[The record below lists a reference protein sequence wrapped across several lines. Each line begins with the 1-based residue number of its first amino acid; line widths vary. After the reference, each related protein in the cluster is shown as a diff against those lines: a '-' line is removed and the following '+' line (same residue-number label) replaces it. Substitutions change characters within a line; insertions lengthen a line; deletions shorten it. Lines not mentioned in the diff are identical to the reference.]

1 MLLQQYLIEL
11 MDSGQHQLLP
21 VYACHLRA
29 EERREV
35 CCCAVYILPEYVRRN
50 VSGLQKFVLHLM
62 TSVGW
67 SACRCIGCEQSAAP
81 PTA

>member
-21 VYACHLRA
+21 VYACPLRA

-35 CCCAVYILPEYVRRN
+35 CCWIVYSAWKRQAQCLWFSEVCP
-50 VSGLQKFVLHLM
+50 SSHDKHGLVC
-62 TSVGW
+62 V
-67 SACRCIGCEQSAAP
+67 
-81 PTA
+81 

>member
-35 CCCAVYILPEYVRRN
+35 
-50 VSGLQKFVLHLM
+50 G
-62 TSVGW
+62 
-67 SACRCIGCEQSAAP
+67 CRIICPAS
-81 PTA
+81 

>member
-29 EERREV
+29 EERRV
-35 CCCAVYILPEYVRRN
+35 VGCCIIYLPRYDKRN
-50 VSGLQKFVLHLM
+50 VSGCQKNCPYLK
-62 TSVGW
+62 TSMGW
-67 SACRCIGCEQSAAP
+67 SACRCTGCE
-81 PTA
+81 